1 MAIGVPT
8 SRRAVAIGLAMAG
21 VATAAIAF
29 PGANET
35 LRQFTIVA
43 ASPINATAPVDP
55 NSASIPTPITAVT
68 GNADYDAALAVWRK
82 PREKDSCAACH
93 GPDFIDLAHI
103 GTTDTDLV
111 RRAIIDGASPT
122 EAETLLRAV
131 KAMRFRY
138 AIQPRDPRTFRP
150 FQPGGAVL
158 PGATSI
164 ERDAAFGDELTQRL
178 PTIASA
184 VPIRTLADAR
194 RARDE
199 LLAVD
204 FDRLRVGIPFPRWSA
219 DIAHGAAEGT
229 IDDWIADLPRV
240 PRPAM
245 AAQWTA
251 LQDQYLRD
259 PSDFNF
265 WKLYFAVD
273 EMTDGFAG
281 VTPVDPADA
290 RKSHDFSLV
299 KYRSA
304 LIGQHLFRTQ
314 VLRRPGFVRGQ
325 TAFSYL
331 ATDPTFS
338 VPFAREAVT
347 LRTGDRLDEFLP
359 NPMWEVGDFERRD
372 HAPSAATLGQPGN
385 ANPNDRSRDQ
395 LRLLGYPQFVI
406 DSVDPDKTVRQAGDE
421 VRLSWFMIGLR
432 FDPGL
437 LRTHPSNSTKVGEY
451 LHIQL
456 WQRDYFV
463 HRAFTQFLRM
473 VVQSY
478 GPNATFKTPPPFRL
492 KFHYFTAYDRV
503 TPTRWNSD
511 PANKV
516 SAAAKAHQMEVYKRI
531 TANLFRM
538 SLLLHE
544 EALDSGA
551 IAPYGTAS
559 KDDGDFA
566 PIIAFLNYAA
576 LSGRADDDALI
587 QRVSAKAGRPV
598 S

>member
-1 MAIGVPT
+1 MAFNVPT
-8 SRRAVAIGLAMAG
+8 SRRAIAISIAMAG
-21 VATAAIAF
+21 VATAAIAV
-29 PGANET
+29 PAANET
-35 LRQFTIVA
+35 LSQLTIVA
-43 ASPINATAPVDP
+43 SSPINAAASVNPDDATATTPV
-55 NSASIPTPITAVT
+55 TAVT

-111 RRAIIDGASPT
+111 RRAIIDGASPA
-122 EAETLLRAV
+122 EAETLLKAV
-131 KAMRFRY
+131 KAMRVRY

-178 PTIASA
+178 PTIASH
-184 VPIRTLADAR
+184 VPIRSLADAR

-204 FDRLRVGIPFPRWSA
+204 FDALRVGIPFPRWSA

-240 PRPAM
+240 PQPGT

-251 LQDQYLRD
+251 LQDNYLRD

-265 WKLYFAVD
+265 WKLYFAAD
-273 EMTDGFAG
+273 EMTTGFAG
-281 VTPVDPADA
+281 VTPADPADA
-290 RKSHDFSLV
+290 KKTHDFSLV

-304 LIGQHLFRTQ
+304 LVGQHLFRTQ
-314 VLRRPGFVRGQ
+314 ALRRSGFVHGQ

-338 VPFAREAVT
+338 APFAREAVT
-347 LRTGDRLDEFLP
+347 LRTGDRLEEFLP

-372 HAPSAATLGQPGN
+372 HSPSATTQGQPGN
-385 ANPNDRSRDQ
+385 ISVNDRSRDQ

-406 DSVDPDKTVRQAGDE
+406 DSVDPAKTVKQAGEE
-421 VRLSWFMIGLR
+421 VQLSWFMVGLR

-451 LHIQL
+451 LHLQL
-456 WQRDYFV
+456 WHRDYFI
-463 HRAFTQFLRM
+463 HRTFTQFLRM
-473 VVQSY
+473 IVQSY
-478 GPNATFKTPPPFRL
+478 GPNATFKPAPPFRL
-492 KFHYFTAYDRV
+492 KFHYFTAYNRA

-511 PANKV
+511 PTNKV
-516 SAAAKAHQMEVYKRI
+516 SAAAKARQIEVYKRI
-531 TANLFRM
+531 TANMFRM

-544 EALDSGA
+544 DALDSGA
-551 IAPYGTAS
+551 IAPYGPTATN
-559 KDDGDFA
+559 DGDFA
-566 PIIAFLNYAA
+566 PIIAFLNYAG
-576 LSGRADDDALI
+576 LPGRADDDALI
-587 QRVSAKAGRPV
+587 RRVSIKAGRPV